1 MLIRIRWPSSGE
13 VQIRENYDSR
23 GSSLRDVHRLALIL
37 GTSRMYVDRRLER
50 DTETGH
56 WMIATMQIGF
66 S

>member
-1 MLIRIRWPSSGE
+1 VLIRIRWPSSGE

-56 WMIATMQIGF
+56 
-66 S
+66 